1 MTLLPSRKLSAAFVG
16 VFLIGGL
23 VGGLLVLTFTDMK
36 LSHFMTV
43 TTDPQSMAARI
54 NQKYVQ
60 DLHLSA
66 DEQARIAPLIR
77 EMTQHLYLVRRQ
89 FGVDIVATL
98 DDYHQKIGAEMTPEH
113 REAFEKWLAERQK
126 RMSSMLLPD
135 QPPVETG
142 GK

>member
-23 VGGLLVLTFTDMK
+23 VGGLLVMAFTDMK

-43 TTDPQSMAARI
+43 TSDPQSMATRV

-60 DLHLSA
+60 AFNLNA

-89 FGVDIVATL
+89 FGVDIIATL
-98 DDYHQKIGAEMTPEH
+98 DDYHQKIGAQMSPEH
-113 REAFEKWLAERQK
+113 REAFEKWLADRKK
-126 RMSSMLLPD
+126 RMSSMLLLD